1 MPEPGLVKYVMTMI
15 LRLQFGAA
23 AAMELDAFKF

>member
-1 MPEPGLVKYVMTMI
+1 MLGPVLVKYVMTMI
-15 LRLQFGAA
+15 LSLQFRAA